1 MCLNV
6 STLTGYTA
14 PANSSFQSQHV
25 PVPRSPA
32 NSTDLELGMDRLQLS
47 QDPVCS
53 RIVETFTNIIKS
65 TVLANNV
72 FSWYFIEVLFIW
84 NIYLRLFV
92 FYSVMLNYFYELI

>member
-6 STLTGYTA
+6 STLSGYSA

-32 NSTDLELGMDRLQLS
+32 NSTDLEAGMDILQLS
-47 QDPVCS
+47 QDPVCT
-53 RIVETFTNIIKS
+53 RIVQTFTNIIKS

-72 FSWYFIEVLFIW
+72 FSWYYNVLFIW
-84 NIYLRLFV
+84 NIFLLEFV
-92 FYSVMLNYFYELI
+92 ISLV